1 MRERDLLGAGEGEQ
15 GLLLGVLV
23 RGGVSFLLVGRGGGG
38 SEGDLVL
45 LLSVG
50 RAVVGVGVVW
60 CLHCGLVSGPV
71 GTYINYHG

>member
-1 MRERDLLGAGEGEQ
+1 MRDVAGMTDARAGPT
-15 GLLLGVLV
+15 
-23 RGGVSFLLVGRGGGG
+23 GGGGGRALVGRGGGG

-50 RAVVGVGVVW
+50 RAVVGVGVVR